1 MQYRQ
6 LGHCDHSVSI
16 LGMGC
21 MRLPVIDGDES
32 RIDEARAS
40 ELLYRAI
47 DRGVNYF
54 DTAYP
59 YHQGHSETFLGRAL
73 EREGL
78 RNRVLLASKMPSW
91 AIESPSDFDRYLNE
105 QLQRLRTDHIDC
117 YILHALKS
125 DWWTKLYDLG
135 VLDFLDRAI
144 ADGRIGCAGF
154 SFHDDLPLFKT
165 IVDAYDWSFCM
176 VQYNYMDEEIQAGR
190 IGLEYAAAKGLG
202 VIVMEPLRGG
212 HLARPAPPAIQ
223 HLWDRATVQRS
234 PAEWALRWVWDRPEV
249 TCLLSGMNDLTQ
261 LEENCQLA
269 STVQPESL
277 SNKERALISEVRDQ
291 MRQRIK
297 VPCTTCGY
305 CLPCPVGVN
314 IPRIFSIYNDCFIYD
329 DQAFPRRIYTITMN
343 ASDLASNCTRC
354 GQCEAACPQRIL
366 IMDMLEESHRV
377 LSEKSED

>member
-6 LGHCDHSVSI
+6 LGHCDQSVSI

-32 RIDEARAS
+32 RIDEARATD
-40 ELLYRAI
+40 LLHRAI
-47 DRGVNYF
+47 DLGINYF

-78 RNRVLLASKMPSW
+78 RNRVLLASKLPSW
-91 AIESPSDFDRYLNE
+91 AIESSNDFDRYLDE

-117 YILHALKS
+117 YLLHALKA
-125 DWWTKLYDLG
+125 DWWHKLYNLG

-165 IVDAYDWSFCM
+165 IVDAYDWSFCQI
-176 VQYNYMDEEIQAGR
+176 QYNYMDEEIQAGR

-223 HLWDRATVQRS
+223 TLWNQATLQRS

-249 TCLLSGMNDLTQ
+249 TCLLSGMNEVTQ
-261 LEENCQLA
+261 LEENCHLA
-269 STVQPESL
+269 DRVQPESL
-277 SNKERALISEVRDQ
+277 TGEELSLIGEVRDQ
-291 MRQRIK
+291 LRQRIK

-305 CLPCPVGVN
+305 CLPCPAGVN
-314 IPRIFSIYNDCFIYD
+314 IPRIFSIYNDCFIYGD
-329 DQAFPRRIYTITMN
+329 RAFPRRIYTITMN

-354 GQCEAACPQRIL
+354 GQCEAACPQHIS
-366 IMDMLEESHRV
+366 IIEMLEEAHRV
-377 LSEKSED
+377 LSEKPED

>member
-6 LGHCDHSVSI
+6 LGHGEQNVSI

-32 RIDEARAS
+32 RIDEARATA
-40 ELLYRAI
+40 LLHRAVDLGI
-47 DRGVNYF
+47 NYF

-73 EREGL
+73 QGEGL
-78 RNRVLLASKMPSW
+78 RKKVLLASKLPSW
-91 AIESPSDFDRYLNE
+91 SIETSCDFDRYLNE

-117 YILHALKS
+117 YLLHALKA
-125 DWWTKLYDLG
+125 DWWYKLVELG

-165 IVDAYDWSFCM
+165 IVDAYDWSFCQI
-176 VQYNYMDEEIQAGR
+176 QYNYMDEEIQAGR

-212 HLARPAPPAIQ
+212 HLARPAPADIQ
-223 HLWDRATVQRS
+223 HLWDRAAVKRS
-234 PAEWALRWVWDRPEV
+234 PAEWALRWVWNRPEV
-249 TCLLSGMNDLTQ
+249 TCLLSGMNELTQ
-261 LEENCQLA
+261 LDENCHLA
-269 STVQPESL
+269 NRVQPESL
-277 SNKERALISEVRDQ
+277 STEELALIGTVRDQ
-291 MRQRIK
+291 LRQRIK

-305 CLPCPVGVN
+305 CLPCPAGVN
-314 IPRIFSIYNDCFIYD
+314 IPRIFSIYNDCFIYGD
-329 DQAFPRRIYTITMN
+329 PTFPRRIYTITMN
-343 ASDLASNCTRC
+343 AAALATAHSDHGNARKSAPGVER
-354 GQCEAACPQRIL
+354 EAAG
-366 IMDMLEESHRV
+366 V
-377 LSEKSED
+377 TVWF